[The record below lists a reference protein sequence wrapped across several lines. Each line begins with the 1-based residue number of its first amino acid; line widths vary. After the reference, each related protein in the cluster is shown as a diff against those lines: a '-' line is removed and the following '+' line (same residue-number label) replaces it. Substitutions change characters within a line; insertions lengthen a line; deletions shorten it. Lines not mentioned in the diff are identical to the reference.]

1 MNPFNDEAN
10 KRPSFLQ
17 RFQVELPAAI
27 VALSESSTMLQDFQL
42 SEFDVACGRG
52 KGCYNQ
58 AGNKRMRD
66 ICRKF
71 VSKYQL
77 AKSKLDKSLILSEI
91 VEEVKRQ
98 NNGTAKFVK
107 HDKQLGWIAISDEKA
122 REKVGHALRQAIASE
137 LCFPD
142 IDGHDYLFWEPPNIS
157 LSRGVMLWLFI
168 TIFSQ

>member
-1 MNPFNDEAN
+1 MNPFNDEVN

-27 VALSESSTMLQDFQL
+27 VALSEESSTILQDFQL

-58 AGNKRMRD
+58 AGNKLMRD

-71 VSKYQL
+71 VSKYLL

-98 NNGTAKFVK
+98 NDGTAQFVK
-107 HDKQLGWIAISDEKA
+107 HDKHLGWVAISDEKA
-122 REKVGHALRQAIASE
+122 REKVGHALREAIAFE
-137 LCFPD
+137 LCFSD
-142 IDGHDYLFWEPPNIS
+142 IDSDDYYF
-157 LSRGVMLWLFI
+157 
-168 TIFSQ
+168 